1 MNNKDGIGWAADAML
16 ACNDRLE
23 VANQNL
29 ANGSSR
35 NFHTILDRIIMTPD
49 GLRAIHTQT
58 TGTGPQRSTGKPLDL
73 AISGEGAFR
82 VSNPAQ
88 PGDVS
93 ETRNGAFSRDRDGY
107 LADPVG
113 NRLLGADGQAIKTNS
128 NDLQVRGDGRIVD
141 GGKVIAKLPLQPGS
155 LVRSGFLE
163 VSDVDSAQ
171 MLINMVD
178 AQRNFETAQKA
189 LSAVDSARQKTANE
203 VARLKG

>member
-1 MNNKDGIGWAADAML
+1 ML

-35 NFHTILDRIIMTPD
+35 NFHTILDRIIMTPN

-58 TGTGPQRSTGKPLDL
+58 TGTGPQRSTGRPLDL
-73 AISGEGAFR
+73 AIAGEGAFR
-82 VSNPAQ
+82 VSNPQ
-88 PGDVS
+88 NPGEVS

-107 LADPVG
+107 LVDPMG

-128 NDLQVRGDGRIVD
+128 NNLQVRGDGRVLD
-141 GGKVIAKLPLQPGS
+141 DGKVIARLPLQPGTM
-155 LVRSGFLE
+155 VRSGFIE
-163 VSDVDSAQ
+163 TSDVDSAQ
-171 MLINMVD
+171 MLINIVD

-189 LSAVDSARQKTANE
+189 LSSLDSARQKTADE